1 METLSANERNL
12 IKMIHASKNPEE
24 TRKEIISY
32 LGLLRKYP
40 SQPISALPGSDRAAD

>member
-1 METLSANERNL
+1 METLSASERNL

-40 SQPISALPGSDRAAD
+40 SQPTDVPPHSDRAAD